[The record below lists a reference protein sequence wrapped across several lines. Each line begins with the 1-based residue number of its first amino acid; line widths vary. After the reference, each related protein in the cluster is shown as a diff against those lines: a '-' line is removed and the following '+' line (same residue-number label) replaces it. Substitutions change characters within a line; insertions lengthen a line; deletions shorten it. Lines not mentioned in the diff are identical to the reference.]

1 MKKIDTVWQ
10 YNSCDASCPEFQQY
24 LLQLLKSLLSMV
36 VYSIVYIQHNTR
48 KVSQKKLL
56 SEPLCLGRQILRLA
70 VTILAWFNRSDCSGV
85 QWNSFTV
92 TIFYILWKTFWS
104 WVNYARYGTPNT
116 QKIVCTWKVYS
127 WRITRPYCCGS
138 VSGDGMVLRKW
149 SRGCFCS
156 L

>member
-24 LLQLLKSLLSMV
+24 LLQLLKSFLSMV
-36 VYSIVYIQHNTR
+36 VYSIVYTKHNTR

-70 VTILAWFNRSDCSGV
+70 VTILARLNRSDCSGV

-104 WVNYARYGTPNT
+104 WVNYVWYT
-116 QKIVCTWKVYS
+116 QHTENSLHLKHLFLANYAAVLLSC
-127 WRITRPYCCGS
+127 

-149 SRGCFCS
+149 SCGCFCS